1 MRTLFFTLF
10 LSMVL
15 AAPVGAS
22 GAAGHEGSAPL
33 MPFVF
38 QVINF
43 ILLLIV
49 LYKLALPKVR
59 GFFVA
64 RSQAIIESLRQAED
78 ARKAAEA
85 RAREFEE
92 KLKALS
98 IEVEQLRKQVERE
111 ATLEKERIIA
121 EAHKEVEAITNQA
134 RLIAEQEIKRA
145 KQELRREAGRLA
157 LERAEALVRE
167 KITDSDQ
174 ERFLKDYIKEITN
187 QSC

>member
-1 MRTLFFTLF
+1 
-10 LSMVL
+10 
-15 AAPVGAS
+15 
-22 GAAGHEGSAPL
+22 

-43 ILLLIV
+43 VLLLIV
-49 LYKLALPKVR
+49 LYKLALPKVK

-64 RSQAIIESLRQAED
+64 RSQAIIESLQHAEQ

-85 RAREFEE
+85 KAKEYED

-98 IEVEQLRKQVERE
+98 IEVEQLRKQVESE
-111 ATLEKERIIA
+111 AAKEKEKIIA

-145 KQELRREAGRLA
+145 KQELRREAGRLS
-157 LERAEALVRE
+157 LERAEAFIRE
-167 KITDSDQ
+167 KITDSDRD
-174 ERFLKDYIKEITN
+174 RFIKDYIKEITA

>member
-1 MRTLFFTLF
+1 MRILFFTL
-10 LSMVL
+10 LLIALV
-15 AAPVGAS
+15 AAPA
-22 GAAGHEGSAPL
+22 GAAEAHQGGTPL
-33 MPFVF
+33 LPFVF

-43 ILLLIV
+43 FLLLIV
-49 LYKLALPKVR
+49 LYKVALPRVK

-64 RSQAIIESLRQAED
+64 RSQTITESLQQAED

-85 RAREFEE
+85 KAKQYEE

-98 IEVEQLRKQVERE
+98 VEVEELRKQVESEAAVERE
-111 ATLEKERIIA
+111 KIIA
-121 EAHKEVEAITNQA
+121 DAQKEVEAITVQA

-157 LERAEALVRE
+157 LERAEAYIRD
-167 KITDSDQ
+167 KITATDRD
-174 ERFLKDYIKEITN
+174 RFIKDYIKEITA